1 MIRAMLLALFCAA
14 PAPVLAQET
23 IVAGLSHASVSITAG
38 FTGEEILIY
47 GAVRREAPPPPGPPL
62 QVIVTVEGPAA
73 PVIVRKKAR
82 RAGIWVNTDA
92 VLVDSA
98 PSFYAVASTAPL
110 DDVLSP
116 VDDLRHRITIPRAI
130 RAVGI
135 TSEAENAPAFVTAM
149 VRLREAAGSYR
160 LTEGDVSFAEAT
172 LFRTDVAL
180 PANLV
185 EGDYRVRLFLTRGG
199 AVVDWQEQV
208 IPVRKAGLE
217 RAIFALSR
225 EKPLAYGL
233 LSVSLA
239 ILAGWAAAAVFRLL
253 RA

>member
-1 MIRAMLLALFCAA
+1 MAD
-14 PAPVLAQET
+14 ES
-23 IVAGLSHASVSITAG
+23 IVAGMSHTSVAITAG

-47 GAVRREAPPPPGPPL
+47 GAVRREAPPPVGPPL
-62 QVIVTVEGPAA
+62 QVIVTVQGPSA
-73 PVIVRKKAR
+73 PVIVRKKGR
-82 RAGIWVNTDA
+82 TAGIWVNTAA
-92 VLVDSA
+92 VNVDSA
-98 PSFYAVASTAPL
+98 PSFYAVASTVPL
-110 DDVLSP
+110 DDALSE
-116 VDDLRHRITIPRAI
+116 VEDLRHRISIRRAI

-135 TSEAENAPAFVTAM
+135 TGEAADAPAFVDALL
-149 VRLREAAGSYR
+149 RLREAKGDYR

-172 LFRTDVAL
+172 LFRTDVVL
-180 PANLV
+180 PANLT
-185 EGDYRVRLFLTRGG
+185 EGDYRVRLFLTRDGD
-199 AVVDWQEQV
+199 VVDWQEQV

-239 ILAGWAAAAVFRLL
+239 ILAGWSASALFRLV

>member
-1 MIRAMLLALFCAA
+1 MIRALVLALLFAT
-14 PAPVLAQET
+14 PAMAEES
-23 IVAGLSHASVSITAG
+23 IVAGLSHSGVSITAG

-47 GAVRREAPPPPGPPL
+47 GAVRREAPPPSGPPM
-62 QVIVTVEGPAA
+62 QVIVTVEGPSA
-73 PVIVRKKAR
+73 PLVVRKKAR
-82 RAGIWVNTDA
+82 RAGIWVNTES
-92 VLVDSA
+92 VSIDSA
-98 PSFYAVASTAPL
+98 PSFYAVASTVPL
-110 DDVLSP
+110 DKSLSEI
-116 VDDLRHRITIPRAI
+116 DNLRHRITIPRAI

-135 TSEAENAPAFVTAM
+135 TGEAEDAPAFVAALL
-149 VRLREAAGSYR
+149 RLREGDGNYR
-160 LTEGDVSFAEAT
+160 LTEGAVSFAEAT

-180 PANLV
+180 PANLI

-199 AVVDWQEQV
+199 RVVDWQEQV

-233 LSVSLA
+233 LAVSLA
-239 ILAGWAAAAVFRLL
+239 ILAGWSASALFRLL

>member
-1 MIRAMLLALFCAA
+1 MLALAL
-14 PAPVLAQET
+14 PAWAEET
-23 IVAGLSHASVSITAG
+23 IVAGLSQGSIAITAG

-47 GAVRREAPPPPGPPL
+47 GAVKRQAPPPEGPPM

-73 PVIVRKKAR
+73 PVTVRKKAR
-82 RAGIWVNTDA
+82 RAGIWVNDEA
-92 VLVDSA
+92 VGIDLA

-110 DDVLSP
+110 AEALSE
-116 VDDLRHRITIPRAI
+116 VENLRHKITIPRAI

-135 TSEAENAPAFVTAM
+135 TGEAADAPAFVEALL
-149 VRLREAAGSYR
+149 RLREAEGNYR
-160 LTEGDVSFAEAT
+160 LVEGTVSFAEAT

-180 PANLV
+180 PANLI

-199 AVVDWQEQV
+199 RVVDRQEQV

-217 RAIFALSR
+217 RAIFTLSR
-225 EKPLAYGL
+225 ERPLAYGL

-239 ILAGWAAAAVFRLL
+239 ILAGWAASALFRLI
-253 RA
+253 RS